1 MLELLMI
8 TRTVLIVLLVVL
20 IVIWLLKKLFG
31 LAFFA
36 AVILGIWYVYMHYFG
51 L

>member
-8 TRTVLIVLLVVL
+8 TRTVLIILLVVL
-20 IVIWLLKKLFG
+20 IAVWLLKKLVR

-36 AVILGIWYVYMHYFG
+36 AVVLGIWYVYTHYGG